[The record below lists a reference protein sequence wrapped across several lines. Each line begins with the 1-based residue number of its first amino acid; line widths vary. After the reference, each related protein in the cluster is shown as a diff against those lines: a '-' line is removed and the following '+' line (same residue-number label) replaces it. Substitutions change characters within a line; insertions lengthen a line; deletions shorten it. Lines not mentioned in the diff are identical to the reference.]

1 MIIGSGEKG
10 EGCSMIRD
18 KIRAKIRE
26 SILGV
31 PVEVEKSLTF
41 SPTEYLAK
49 VKDLQSKINELKEK
63 INELERENQYLKS
76 ENEKLKDLFKNEHLE
91 PKRCEKCGYTA
102 VYPVYIRTDEVK
114 RIGWLCLVCHNFE
127 GD

>member
-1 MIIGSGEKG
+1 MIGSGEKG

-18 KIRAKIRE
+18 KIKAKIRE

-41 SPTEYLAK
+41 SPTEYLAE
-49 VKDLQSKINELKEK
+49 VKDLQSKIKELKDR
-63 INELERENQYLKS
+63 IHELEQKNQFLKS
-76 ENEKLKDLFKNEHLE
+76 ENERLKDSLGIEHVE
-91 PKRCEKCGYTA
+91 PKRCENCGYTA